1 MLPFFNIE
9 FRCFAMTSLYQH
21 FGIFLFFKMLK
32 KISMY
37 IVHLVS
43 LDVII
48 YIDGQISKV
57 V

>member
-1 MLPFFNIE
+1 
-9 FRCFAMTSLYQH
+9 MTSLYQH

-37 IVHLVS
+37 IVHLVN

-48 YIDGQISKV
+48 YKDGQISKV